1 MIRIGGTLA
10 GCCRTLGSRAGTEG
24 NVVGSRE
31 ICISFTVSPYL
42 FSSLNL
48 CYRVVPLCLKFRRS
62 YCKSLK
68 APYIINLQVPRQGCS
83 VFHPPTS
90 VVASVVTL
98 KRDPGV
104 PNLRRR
110 GQWRI
115 QAYGYGSGVFCGTV
129 RDEIAAQIIFSAEI
143 QRFKSEHTNE
153 IIIVIII
160 VFTFLYTVAKLSS
173 RHNLNHKN
181 VPI

>member
-10 GCCRTLGSRAGTEG
+10 GCCRTLGSRAGEAVG

-42 FSSLNL
+42 FRSLNVG
-48 CYRVVPLCLKFRRS
+48 YRVVPLCLKFRRS

-68 APYIINLQVPRQGCS
+68 APYIINLQVPSRLLGFSSSHVCCS
-83 VFHPPTS
+83 VCCRFK
-90 VVASVVTL
+90 TL
-98 KRDPGV
+98 

-129 RDEIAAQIIFSAEI
+129 RDERAAQIISPLNSA
-143 QRFKSEHTNE
+143 F
-153 IIIVIII
+153 
-160 VFTFLYTVAKLSS
+160 
-173 RHNLNHKN
+173 
-181 VPI
+181 